1 MDIRCTLSWLQSNT
15 QGEVRNTGE
24 NLLKAETAASPH
36 KDAATL
42 IMGVP
47 KGFNPEDESSSKM
60 ETRGNRAGTWAV
72 MSPGWSY
79 RNSQAKRRLKTSTAC
94 SL

>member
-1 MDIRCTLSWLQSNT
+1 MDTRCTWPRLQGNT

-24 NLLKAETAASPH
+24 GLLKAESAASPH

-47 KGFNPEDESSSKM
+47 KGFNPVDESSSKM
-60 ETRGNRAGTWAV
+60 ETRGNRAGAWAA
-72 MSPGWSY
+72 MNPG
-79 RNSQAKRRLKTSTAC
+79 Q
-94 SL
+94 